1 MTAADR
7 TGEHK
12 AGEGAA
18 GTAVNDSEAGAAAGA
33 GLGAGTAGT
42 GMEATGT
49 GVAGTTGSTAAA
61 GAPARGGSAPAR
73 TLAGTGALIR
83 FALRRDRIRI
93 PVWIAALLLAH
104 LATLSEF
111 TGLYGDAAAR
121 ASLARTLD
129 SPAGLAMSGPRH
141 YLDGGYGTG
150 AMLSHQVLGF
160 YGVLVALM
168 SVLIVVRHTR
178 AEEETGRAEL
188 LRATVVGRHAPLTAA
203 LAVALL
209 ADLALAALL
218 ALGLGGSG
226 TEGLDWEGA
235 LLYGAVFGGLGLLF
249 AALAAVAAQVN
260 EHARGASGAAV
271 GVLGAAYVLRAAGDV
286 GDGTLSWAS
295 PIGWAQRSY
304 PFVDDSWWPL
314 LLTAAATAGLTGA
327 AYVLS
332 GRRDVG
338 AGLRRPRPGRRTAS
352 AALVRPLGFA
362 LRLHRGMLTG
372 FCCGAL
378 VLGVMYGSILGD
390 VEEMLENVEVVDEAL
405 ARSGGSGFADSFAS
419 VVMIVNAVVA
429 AVYVVIAGLRPR
441 AEESAG
447 RAEAL
452 LSTGLSRVRWMWS
465 HLAVALAGGTA
476 VLLAAGLGFGLAGA
490 ASTGDRGLVA
500 SLTGAALAYAP
511 ALWVTA
517 GVAALLFG
525 WLPRATAVAWTV
537 PVYAFAVGY
546 LGQILEFPDWMN
558 DLSPFGH
565 VPQLPAD
572 AMEWTPVAVL
582 SALAAALLAAGAAG
596 FRRRDLETK

>member
-1 MTAADR
+1 MS
-7 TGEHK
+7 
-12 AGEGAA
+12 A
-18 GTAVNDSEAGAAAGA
+18 GTA
-33 GLGAGTAGT
+33 TP
-42 GMEATGT
+42 
-49 GVAGTTGSTAAA
+49 TT
-61 GAPARGGSAPAR
+61 PAAR
-73 TLAGTGALIR
+73 TPAAKRHGGGRLLAGTGTLIR
-83 FALRRDRIRI
+83 FALRRDRVRI

-104 LATLSEF
+104 LSTLSEL
-111 TGLYGDAAAR
+111 TGLYGDAATR
-121 ASLARTLD
+121 ASLAKTMD
-129 SPAGLAMSGPRH
+129 SPAGLAMTGPRH

-188 LRATVVGRHAPLTAA
+188 LRATVVGRHAALTAA
-203 LAVALL
+203 LAVALITNL
-209 ADLALAALL
+209 VLAALL
-218 ALGLGGSG
+218 AAGLGGSG
-226 TEGLDWEGA
+226 TDGLTWQGS

-249 AALAAVAAQVN
+249 AAVAAVTVQIS
-260 EHARGASGAAV
+260 EHARGASGTAV
-271 GVLGAAYVLRAAGDV
+271 AVIGLAYVLRAAGDV

-304 PFVDDSWWPL
+304 PFVDDLWWPL
-314 LLTAAATAGLTGA
+314 LLMTGFTAVTGGV

-352 AALVRPLGFA
+352 GVLVRPFGFA
-362 LRLHRGMLTG
+362 LRLHRGMLAG
-372 FCCGAL
+372 FCFG
-378 VLGVMYGSILGD
+378 VLLLGSMYGSILGD
-390 VEEMLENVEVVDEAL
+390 VDDMLKNVDVVDEAL
-405 ARSGGSGFADSFAS
+405 AQAGGRDFVESFAS

-429 AVYVVIAGLRPR
+429 AVYVVIASLRTR

-447 RAEAL
+447 RAESL

-465 HLAVALAGGTA
+465 HLAVALLGGTA
-476 VLLAAGLGFGLAGA
+476 TLLLAGLGFGLTGA
-490 ASTGDRGLVA
+490 ASTGDGGLVL

-525 WLPRATAVAWTV
+525 WLPKATAAAWIV
-537 PVYAFAVGY
+537 PVYAFLVGY
-546 LGQILEFPDWMN
+546 LGQILRFPGWMN
-558 DLSPFGH
+558 NISPFGH
-565 VPQLPAD
+565 VPQLPAAEMD
-572 AMEWTPVAVL
+572 WTPVAVL
-582 SALAAALLAAGAAG
+582 TAVAAALLAAGLAG